1 MSMSRQTTV
10 TVVVAAVAAVLLGG
24 LVVREVVAEPDEVD
38 KGTRS
43 TVAVRADSHRL
54 DTADDDKVTLV
65 EFLDLECES
74 CAAAYPF
81 VEDLREK
88 YAGRVTFVMRYFPL
102 ESHRNSREA
111 AHAVEAAARQGRLEE
126 MYRRMFE
133 TQQQWGES
141 QESQAPLFRTFADEL
156 GLDLATYDADVAGE
170 AVAARV
176 QADVDDGLALGVTGT
191 PTFFLNGEKVEAA
204 STDDFVRQI
213 DDALAD

>member
-1 MSMSRQTTV
+1 MRMSRQTTV

-24 LVVREVVAEPDEVD
+24 LVVRQLATEPDEVE
-38 KGTRS
+38 GGERT

-54 DTADDDKVTLV
+54 DTADDGKVTLV

-102 ESHRNSREA
+102 ESHLNSRNA
-111 AHAVEAAARQGRLEE
+111 AHAVEAAARQGRLED

>member
-24 LVVREVVAEPDEVD
+24 LVVRQVATEPAEVEGD
-38 KGTRS
+38 KRS

-102 ESHRNSREA
+102 EGHRNSRTA

-156 GLDLATYDADVAGE
+156 GLDLATYDADVDSE
-170 AVAARV
+170 AVATRV
-176 QADVDDGLALGVTGT
+176 QADVDDGLTLGVTGT